1 MHSLDWELDD
11 FDSHRDKL
19 LHSDKLPQHL
29 GIKALKCVRDAGSSN
44 TGSRKRTAS

>member
-1 MHSLDWELDD
+1 MHSLDWELDG
-11 FDSHRDKL
+11 FDSHREK

-29 GIKALKCVRDAGSSN
+29 GIKVLKCVRDAGSSN